1 MKIGYIQFNPVF
13 GEKEENFHQIE
24 KITKGINADL
34 LVLPELFGT
43 GYAFRSKI
51 EAEQMSE
58 EPGEETTTFLQDLS
72 SSTGAILVGGF
83 IEKKGDNIF
92 NAALV
97 VNEKQLIGI
106 YEKVHLFYKEKLW
119 FEPGIKGFQVWKF
132 QNWNLGVMICFDWIF
147 PESCRSLSLQG
158 ADIIAHPAN
167 LVLPYCQR
175 AMITRSLENRVFTI
189 TANRFGEEHRGEDNF
204 SFSGSSQIT
213 DPSGNVLTS
222 AEKSENKVDI
232 VDIDPSEAKNKEM
245 NEYNDLFKDRRK
257 QYYHL

>member
-13 GEKEENFHQIE
+13 GEKETNFHTVE
-24 KITKGINADL
+24 KITKGVKADL
-34 LVLPELFGT
+34 LVLPELFAT
-43 GYAFRSKI
+43 GYTFNSKI

-58 EPGEETTTFLQDLS
+58 KQGEETTNFLQDLS
-72 SSTGAILVGGF
+72 SSTRAILVGGF
-83 IEKKGDNIF
+83 IEKINNKIF

-97 VNEKQLIGI
+97 VNEKQVIGI

-119 FEPGIKGFQVWKF
+119 FEPGNRGFQVWKF

-175 AMITRSLENRVFTI
+175 SMITRSLENRVFTI
-189 TANRFGEEHRGEDNF
+189 TANRFGKEHRGQDNF
-204 SFSGSSQIT
+204 SFSGGSQIT
-213 DPSGNVLTS
+213 DPSGNVLIS
-222 AEKSENKVDI
+222 AEKNETKVDI
-232 VDIDPSEAKNKEM
+232 VDIDPSVAHNKQM
-245 NEYNDLFKDRRK
+245 NEYNNLFKDRRN
-257 QYYHL
+257 QYYFL